1 MREVARVIVAD
12 SPSSDATAA
21 RAAGAGADVIR
32 FERGYGRACMAG
44 VIAAPEADIIVFMDG
59 DGADD
64 PARQIQAR
72 SLEDLPRQLMSTDQ
86 ITANE
91 LKPCLLQNNSARI
104 SVAFLRCAPVGGACG
119 VRRGCVALVHCR
131 K

>member
-1 MREVARVIVAD
+1 LREVARVIVAD

-32 FERGYGRACMAG
+32 GQRGYGRARMAG
-44 VIAAPEADIIVFMDG
+44 VIAAPEADMIVFMDG

-64 PARQIQAR
+64 PARRIQAR
-72 SLEDLPRQLMSTDQ
+72 LEDLPRQLMSTDQ

-91 LKPCLLQNNSARI
+91 LKPCLLQTILPGS
-104 SVAFLRCAPVGGACG
+104 L
-119 VRRGCVALVHCR
+119 
-131 K
+131 